1 MKNYLKI
8 ALRNL
13 ARHKAFSLINLLGLS
28 IGMACCILILLFVRS
43 ELSYDRSHEKADRIW
58 RVTREWLNDDGVSN
72 LHLGH
77 VAPPIGPLLAGDFS
91 DIQEMV
97 RIQTPGQLLVS
108 GRDRHFLEG
117 GVIFA
122 DENFFKVFTFPLL
135 KGDPATALKNPYTVV
150 ITEKTAKKY
159 FGDENPMGQVL
170 RFEQRI
176 EGTVTGVVTE
186 APPNSHF
193 HFDLI
198 GSLNTLKEIYGRR
211 EFENWGSNNYATYLL
226 MSPGY
231 PIERLRAQL
240 PSFLDRHLGADAQKR
255 NRLHLQRLTDIHL
268 RSHLDSE
275 IEANSDMA
283 YVYIFS
289 AIAAFI
295 LLIACV
301 NFMNLSTARSSIRA
315 REVGL
320 RKVLG
325 ADRGQ
330 LIRQFIGESL
340 LLAFMALSLS
350 LVLVL
355 IARPAFSVFV
365 ARDLSLDFIRSPE
378 LLAGLVGIALVV
390 GVAAGSYPALLLSSL
405 RPASVLKGSQGSAS
419 HGGVFRTVLVVFQFA
434 ISIILIISVGV
445 VGKQLR
451 FTREK
456 RLGFDQEQVVI
467 LAMDDAMRGRYDA
480 IRERLLAHPG
490 IIDAAGSRR
499 VPSGRLLD
507 SSEARLVSGA
517 SSQPVNFRV
526 AFVCADYAFIDT
538 YRMEMAAGRNFSRDY
553 PSDAKEAFIL
563 NETAVRSLGW
573 TPEQAVGKAFAYGYG
588 NRKGAIIGV
597 VKDFHFESLHQEISP
612 LVLFIQPS
620 DYRQISVRI
629 RPEGIPETLEFLRQ
643 RWEEWR
649 PNFPFQYSFI
659 GERLDGLYQSEEKLG
674 KVFSGFSLLAV
685 VIACLGLYGLASFS
699 AEKRTKEIGVRKV
712 LGASVP
718 GLVMMMS
725 RDFTKWVLAANLIAW
740 PVAYFAMR
748 QWLQGFAYRIS
759 PDFGQFLLAAAAA
772 LLIAWLTISFQ
783 AIKAALGNPVDALRS
798 E

>member
-1 MKNYLKI
+1 LLKNYLKV
-8 ALRNL
+8 AFRNL
-13 ARHKAFSLINLLGLS
+13 VRHKAFSFINLLGLS
-28 IGMACCILILLFVRS
+28 IGMACCILILLYVRS
-43 ELSYDRSHEKADRIW
+43 ELSYDRGHANADRIW
-58 RVTREWLNDDGVSN
+58 RVTREWLNEDGVSN

-91 DIQEMV
+91 DIREMV
-97 RIQTPGQLLVS
+97 RIQSSGSMLVS
-108 GRDRHFLEG
+108 YLDRHFLEER
-117 GVIFA
+117 VIFA
-122 DENFFKVFTFPLL
+122 DDNIFKVFTFPLL
-135 KGDPATALKNPYTVV
+135 KGDPDTALKNPYTVV
-150 ITEKTAKKY
+150 ITERTAKKY
-159 FGDENPMGQVL
+159 FGDADPVGKTL
-170 RFEQRI
+170 RFNQRLDA
-176 EGTVTGVVTE
+176 TVTGIVTE

-226 MSPGY
+226 MPPGY
-231 PIERLRAQL
+231 PIERLQAQF
-240 PSFLDRHLGADAQKR
+240 PSFLDRHLRTDAHKR

-275 IEANSDMA
+275 IEANSDIA

-289 AIAAFI
+289 AIALFI

-320 RKVLG
+320 RKVVG

-340 LLAFMALSLS
+340 LLAFMALALS
-350 LVLVL
+350 LILVF

-365 ARDLSLDFIRSPE
+365 ARDLSLNFVRSPE

-390 GVAAGSYPALLLSSL
+390 GVAAGSYPAFLLSSL
-405 RPASVLKGSQGSAS
+405 RPVSVLKGSKGSAS
-419 HGGVFRTVLVVFQFA
+419 HGAGFRTVLVVSQFA
-434 ISIILIISVGV
+434 ISIILIVCVGV
-445 VGKQLR
+445 VSKQLQY
-451 FTREK
+451 TRNK
-456 RLGFDQEQVVI
+456 RLGFDKERIVV
-467 LAMDDAMRGRYDA
+467 LAMDEAMRGRYDA
-480 IRERLLAHPG
+480 IRERLLAYPG

-507 SSEARLVSGA
+507 SSEARIISGA

-553 PSDAKEAFIL
+553 STDAKEAFIL
-563 NETAVRSLGW
+563 NETAVRALSW
-573 TPEQAVGKAFAYGYG
+573 TPEQAVGKAFVYSKRQG
-588 NRKGAIIGV
+588 KVIGV

-629 RPEGIPETLEFLRQ
+629 RPDGIPATLEFLRQ
-643 RWEEWR
+643 RWAEWR
-649 PNFPFQYSFI
+649 PNFPFEYSFI
-659 GERLDGLYQSEEKLG
+659 DERFGDLYRSEEKLG

-685 VIACLGLYGLASFS
+685 LIASLGLYGLASFS
-699 AEKRTKEIGVRKV
+699 AEKRTKEISIRKV
-712 LGASVP
+712 LGATVP
-718 GLVMMMS
+718 GLVFMMS

-740 PVAYFAMR
+740 PVAYYAMR
-748 QWLQGFAYRIS
+748 QWLQGFAYRVS
-759 PDFGQFLLAAAAA
+759 PGIGQFLLAGLAAFLIA
-772 LLIAWLTISFQ
+772 LLTVSFQ
-783 AIKAALGNPVDALRS
+783 AAKASLSNPVDALRF